1 MLWIIT
7 VPKVRIKQ
15 HIQHQKISSNIFK
28 GKLSCFFETLRSK
41 NNCNYLNDLRGKY
54 IVWNAENCLSV
65 FIQTEKLRPRA
76 KWQEGKKLT
85 GKHFLLEKMIKS

>member
-1 MLWIIT
+1 MLWIIA

-15 HIQHQKISSNIFK
+15 HTQHQKYLVIYLKEIE
-28 GKLSCFFETLRSK
+28 LLFETLRSK